1 MKINIT
7 YDDAYFTDDTKIF
20 IAVKN
25 LKINEDLLGDK
36 TLSVVESPIAKLIP
50 CEKMYYEL
58 DPDWQLSDEEIFIKI
73 QNLVQNYID
82 QYAQKMHYDN
92 GFALAGYY
100 DSTNEKFAN
109 EAKEFI
115 KFRDMC
121 WTTCYDLLNR
131 YKAGEMRRP
140 LPSEVLNK
148 IWLTKI

>member
-7 YDDAYFTDDTKIF
+7 YDDVYFTDDTKIF
-20 IAVKN
+20 IKVKN

-36 TLSVVESPIAKLIP
+36 TLSAAESPIGKLIP
-50 CEKMYYEL
+50 CEKMWYEL
-58 DPDWQLSDEEIFIKI
+58 DPDWQLTDEELFLKI
-73 QNLVQNYID
+73 QTVVQNYID
-82 QYAQKMHYDN
+82 QYAINLNYDN

-121 WTTCYDLLNR
+121 WTTCYDFLNK
-131 YKAGEMRRP
+131 YKKGEIRRP
-140 LPSEVLNK
+140 LTIEVLSA
-148 IWLTKI
+148 I